1 MDSFLLFRIP
11 KSESIY
17 NKLKEI
23 DFDEVKKS
31 AIYKFVN
38 DQSHI
43 TGAGFDPSLVPEAQK
58 TAKYLIELIESV
70 DPDHYKYLEE
80 SIKEQK

>member
-1 MDSFLLFRIP
+1 MFCIP
-11 KSESIY
+11 KNITTYER
-17 NKLKEI
+17 LQELE
-23 DFDEVKKS
+23 FDDSKKS

-58 TAKYLIELIESV
+58 CIKYLLELMEETF
-70 DPDHYKYLEE
+70 PTHYTYLVETAT
-80 SIKEQK
+80 